1 MTHTIPAQPESM
13 TTMQLTDQIDY
24 RPEKFNNKVLFRE
37 EDFNIIL
44 FALLQDQEIPAHK
57 TPRNAYLQCLEGEV
71 AVSIGG
77 VTYALKKGGIIQ
89 LPKEIMH
96 GMKAILNSKLLL
108 MK

>member
-1 MTHTIPAQPESM
+1 MQTVSDELESM
-13 TTMQLTDQIDY
+13 TTLQLIDQIDY
-24 RPEKFNNKVLFRE
+24 RPEKFNSKVLFRE

-44 FALLQDQEIPAHK
+44 FALLQGQEIPGHK

-71 AVSIGG
+71 TVSIGG
-77 VTYALKKGGIIQ
+77 VTYALEKGGIIQ

-96 GMKAILNSKLLL
+96 GMKAILNTKLLL

>member
-1 MTHTIPAQPESM
+1 MTHTVPDQLESITM
-13 TTMQLTDQIDY
+13 MQLTDQIDY
-24 RPEKFNNKVLFRE
+24 RPEKFNSKVLFRE

-44 FALLQDQEIPAHK
+44 FALLQGQEIPEHK

-71 AVSIGG
+71 EVSIGG
-77 VTYALKKGGIIQ
+77 VVQPIKEGGIIQ

-96 GMKAILNSKLLL
+96 GMKATLNAKLLL